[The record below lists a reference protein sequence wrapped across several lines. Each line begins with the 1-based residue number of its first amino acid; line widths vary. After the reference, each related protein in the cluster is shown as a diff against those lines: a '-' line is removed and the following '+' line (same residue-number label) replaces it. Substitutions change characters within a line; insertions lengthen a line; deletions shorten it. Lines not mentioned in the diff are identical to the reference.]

1 MAGGTK
7 GNIIITGASG
17 NLGRVV
23 VPWFLQKGY
32 SVFAT
37 VSSDASVKNLPK
49 HENLLLEKVNLKIAA
64 EAHAFFE
71 KVKKETNH
79 IDAAFFL
86 AGGYAGGNVFST
98 SLNKI
103 HEQIALN
110 FDTAYNL
117 LQPVF
122 SLMMEQ
128 RQGRIVLVGARPAL
142 QAADGAKMLA
152 YGLSKSMLVK
162 LAEYLN
168 AEAKGTNVT
177 TTVIIPSTIDTED
190 NRKAMPIADTE
201 NWVSPEHISEILEFL
216 LSKPASSLRETVLK
230 VYNRS

>member
-1 MAGGTK
+1 MDAELK

-49 HENLLLEKVNLKIAA
+49 HENLFVDKVDLKVAS
-64 EAHAFFE
+64 EAQAFFE
-71 KVKKETNH
+71 KVKRKTNR

-98 SLNKI
+98 SLDKI

-122 SLMMEQ
+122 SQMMEQ
-128 RQGRIVLVGARPAL
+128 KQGHIVLVGARPAL
-142 QAADGAKMLA
+142 LAADGAKMMA
-152 YGLSKSMLVK
+152 YGLSKSMLIK

-168 AEAKGTNVT
+168 AEAMGSNVT

-190 NRKAMPIADTE
+190 NRKAMSNADPAK
-201 NWVSPEHISEILEFL
+201 WVSPEQIAGILEFL
-216 LSKPASSLRETVLK
+216 LSEPATPLRETVLK